1 MPLTEEQ
8 KNLITQDF
16 IDIFQA
22 QFGDQW
28 RRKLTTNLKPSP
40 IEQIAQMRGV
50 KVHEVRKIR
59 SQIMAVGR
67 IFHIFETATS
77 GQEVIQ

>member
-1 MPLTEEQ
+1 MTLTEEQ
-8 KNLITQDF
+8 EKLITQDF

-22 QFGDQW
+22 QFGNQW

-40 IEQIAQMRGV
+40 IYQIAQLRGV

-59 SQIMAVGR
+59 SQMMAVGR
-67 IFHIFETATS
+67 IFQVFELTTNAQT
-77 GQEVIQ
+77 EN

>member
-22 QFGDQW
+22 QFGDEW
-28 RRKLTTNLKPSP
+28 RKKLTTNLKPSP
-40 IEQIAQMRGV
+40 IEQIAQLRGV

-59 SQIMAVGR
+59 SQMMAVGR
-67 IFHIFETATS
+67 IFQVLELTNS
-77 GQEVIQ
+77 EPPQ